1 MERSVKPE
9 LLDELPPDDPRA
21 VWSRRDLLRANA
33 WMGNR
38 GIMARALRSTCP
50 GPGARRLV
58 DLGTG
63 DGRFLQGVARR
74 LRPDWQGTSVVLLDR
89 QNVVSPAT
97 CRGFAALGWRAAPLQ
112 ADTLEW
118 LRQPDTPACNAIL
131 ANMSLHH
138 FTEAQLADLL
148 RGAARVARVFIAIEP
163 RRAVRCLFFTRL
175 IWLIGCN
182 EVTRHDAPISVHAG
196 FTGQEMSRLWPAG
209 QGWSLTE
216 RRAGFF
222 SQLFIAR
229 RRE

>member
-1 MERSVKPE
+1 MERCVKQE
-9 LLDELPPDDPRA
+9 LLGDMPPDDPRA
-21 VWSRRDLLRANA
+21 VWSRGDLLRANA
-33 WMGNR
+33 WMGHR
-38 GIMARALRSTCP
+38 GIMARVLRSTCP
-50 GPGARRLV
+50 GPGPRHLV

-74 LRPDWQGTSVVLLDR
+74 LRPDWQGTNVVLLDR

-97 CRGFAALGWRAAPLQ
+97 CQGFAALGWRATPLQ

-118 LRQPDTPACNAIL
+118 VRQQDTPACDAII
-131 ANMSLHH
+131 ANLSLHH

-163 RRAVRCLFFTRL
+163 RRAARCLFFTRM

-222 SQLFIAR
+222 SHLFIAQR
-229 RRE
+229 KG